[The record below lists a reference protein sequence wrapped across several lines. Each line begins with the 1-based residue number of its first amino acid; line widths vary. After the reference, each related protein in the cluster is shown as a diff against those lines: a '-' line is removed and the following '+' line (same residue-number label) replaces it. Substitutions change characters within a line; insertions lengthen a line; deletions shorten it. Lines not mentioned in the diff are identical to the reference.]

1 MLDLYGH
8 LYEDEWANVI
18 EYALSYPIIYIE
30 CKDYVIEPI
39 ADNLYYVK

>member
-30 CKDYVIEPI
+30 RNGYIDEPT
-39 ADNLYYVK
+39 ADNLHYVK